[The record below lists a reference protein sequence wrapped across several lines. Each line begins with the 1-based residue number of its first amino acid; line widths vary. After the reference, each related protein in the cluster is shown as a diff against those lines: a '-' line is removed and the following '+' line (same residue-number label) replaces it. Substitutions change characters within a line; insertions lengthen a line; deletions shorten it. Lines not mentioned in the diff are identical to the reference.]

1 MDVGLE
7 IALGWELEGVRGNGV
22 GNEEVA
28 YGSVEFERLAV
39 LGLECEDVGHVDLY
53 SVSAELMVI
62 FE

>member
-7 IALGWELEGVRGNGV
+7 IALGWELEGVRGN
-22 GNEEVA
+22 EEVA
-28 YGSVEFERLAV
+28 YGSVEFERLTV